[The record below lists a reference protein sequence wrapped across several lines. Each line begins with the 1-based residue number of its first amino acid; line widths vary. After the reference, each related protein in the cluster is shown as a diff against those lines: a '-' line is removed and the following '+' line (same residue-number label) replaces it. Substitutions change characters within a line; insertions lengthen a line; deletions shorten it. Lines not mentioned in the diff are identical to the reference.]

1 MQCPLVTSSM
11 KLKQSS
17 LLWKYGIATHASK
30 ILTGERLQ
38 FKHKPTNTF
47 CPFGHLKTTKKL
59 LTMFDVDEVVFLD
72 RGLPTEEIV
81 TIIAFSRKLLVKV
94 EDSKGQMKVVSI
106 YRLSKP

>member
-1 MQCPLVTSSM
+1 
-11 KLKQSS
+11 
-17 LLWKYGIATHASK
+17 
-30 ILTGERLQ
+30 
-38 FKHKPTNTF
+38 
-47 CPFGHLKTTKKL
+47 
-59 LTMFDVDEVVFLD
+59 MFDVDEVVFLD